1 MKIVDLKFIVLSMG
15 LTCNWASNFIYLKLL
30 LINSKEIHQ
39 VTDRR
44 IYLNS
49 LNILN
54 IAAPFNLQLVQLE
67 QASVYYTIFQYLQA
81 GN

>member
-54 IAAPFNLQLVQLE
+54 IAATFNLQLVQLE
-67 QASVYYTIFQYLQA
+67 QASVYYTIFQYFQA